1 MTATIPNTPNP
12 AAGQPSPT
20 IQPPSLASL
29 SAMHTST
36 ITTLVDLFN
45 LALIHPTSSN
55 ASDTSGELE
64 QAREKIRQLELELSK
79 VKAEQVRNVTTQK
92 ITAVEPQFVAVLLDG
107 DGAIASHEAAKLLL
121 SSLPAFIAATGPPEL
136 AKHATRLAKN
146 AVVNVIVNKF
156 GLAGAV
162 VKVWSFLPESLRGM

>member
-1 MTATIPNTPNP
+1 MFYSLLVADPRNDTSSPTSSASAFVGCSGSIRKKRVVMNIATTYPDLSVVPLPIPIPRSAKPTPKMTATIPNTPNP
-12 AAGQPSPT
+12 AAGQPPPT

-64 QAREKIRQLELELSK
+64 QAREKIRQLELELAN
-79 VKAEQVRNVTTQK
+79 VKAEQARHGMTQK
-92 ITAVEPQFVAVLLDG
+92 ITQIV
-107 DGAIASHEAAKLLL
+107 
-121 SSLPAFIAATGPPEL
+121 SL
-136 AKHATRLAKN
+136 
-146 AVVNVIVNKF
+146 
-156 GLAGAV
+156 
-162 VKVWSFLPESLRGM
+162 